1 MSLSCLNSRFLDL
14 VKVKCVVKVRKMDT
28 CKNVS
33 DFNIDQ
39 MAVPRRL
46 QNTLDCSRLFDLVG
60 VCHYVYMSN

>member
-1 MSLSCLNSRFLDL
+1 MFEQSILGLSESEML
-14 VKVKCVVKVRKMDT
+14 VKVRKMDM
-28 CKNVS
+28 CKNLS

-46 QNTLDCSRLFDLVG
+46 KNTLDCSRLFDLVG